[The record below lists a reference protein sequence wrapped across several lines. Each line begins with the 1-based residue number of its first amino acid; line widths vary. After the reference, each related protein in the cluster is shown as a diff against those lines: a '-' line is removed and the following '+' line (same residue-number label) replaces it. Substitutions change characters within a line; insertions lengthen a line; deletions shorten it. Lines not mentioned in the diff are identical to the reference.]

1 MLPRYY
7 RSTGAGGGREVHNR
21 LVGMSGGGNLQL
33 EQREGSG
40 PGNLHSNSNSDLIDL
55 KVQKGKTKTA
65 IKRLL
70 KQIQE
75 VCLVNVQTVLNQ
87 SGPGNKLGV
96 PSKEFASQTEPIE
109 FGDSKWK
116 PMKVIKTLL
125 CAKAAHN
132 AH

>member
-1 MLPRYY
+1 MLPGYY

-21 LVGMSGGGNLQL
+21 VVGMSGGGNLQL

-40 PGNLHSNSNSDLIDL
+40 PGNQHSNSNSDLIDL
-55 KVQKGKTKTA
+55 KVQKGKTTTA

-75 VCLVNVQTVLNQ
+75 VNVQTILNQ

-96 PSKEFASQTEPIE
+96 QPK
-109 FGDSKWK
+109 
-116 PMKVIKTLL
+116 
-125 CAKAAHN
+125 
-132 AH
+132 